1 MENFIYDYY
10 GYNINQITNGSFEFK
25 NYIFSLAATS
35 ENEETMEKLNQLVQS
50 LYPIF
55 NGDIVY
61 LVKNKYNKYISTSK
75 DDNNICLL
83 TYKKDAN
90 VQLNSF
96 IKMHLSF
103 LNQFNYQ
110 VKIEEIISLWDQRL
124 EYIQNQCLVNLN
136 FDNDAHL
143 ALYEYTL
150 YAIGLAL
157 NALQYLSD
165 IHIDF
170 QRKYYSST
178 LTHRRIKK
186 MDKFEL
192 FNPFN
197 LIIDHSSRD
206 LAELYK
212 NQLIDFSTLIKIC
225 SQYQYSIDEYEY
237 LLARLFY
244 PTFIFDIV
252 EDIATDTTS
261 YDYSSDIYY
270 AISKQN
276 QQLDKVKEFY
286 HSISQYMNIRPIE
299 WIKDFVK

>member
-10 GYNINQITNGSFEFK
+10 GYNIDAINNGSFEFK

-35 ENEETMEKLNQLVQS
+35 ETEETMEQLNQLIQT

-75 DDNNICLL
+75 DENNICLL
-83 TYKKDAN
+83 TYKKEDFTDIN
-90 VQLNSF
+90 QV
-96 IKMHLSF
+96 IKMHQTF

-110 VKIEEIISLWDQRL
+110 VKIEEIIALWDQRL

-136 FDNDAHL
+136 FNNDAHFV
-143 ALYEYTL
+143 LYEYTL

-165 IHIDF
+165 IHVDF
-170 QRKYYSST
+170 QRKYYQST

-212 NQLIDFSTLIKIC
+212 NQLIDFNTLMKIC
-225 SQYQYSIDEYEY
+225 ALYQYSIDEYEY

-261 YDYSSDIYY
+261 YDYTSDIYY

-286 HSISQYMNIRPIE
+286 FSIHQSMNIRPIE
-299 WIKDFVK
+299 WIKDLVK